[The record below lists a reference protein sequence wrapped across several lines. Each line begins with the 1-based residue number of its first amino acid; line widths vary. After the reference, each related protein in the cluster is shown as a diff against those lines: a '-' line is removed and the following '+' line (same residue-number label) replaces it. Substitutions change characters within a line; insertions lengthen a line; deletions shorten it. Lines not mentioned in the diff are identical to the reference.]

1 MRLSGERFAV
11 MNQDNPVIELIDQE
25 SGEAPQ
31 PLPQKLLNDLSL
43 TQYECEIQTGSALPQ
58 SQAAIAA
65 TTMQLAKDGV
75 FGDINNIDVKELIL
89 KALDYPN
96 YRAIIGKL
104 REEQEEMAQVPVEPQ
119 FQQYLKN
126 ITLNLGDILDLV
138 GTLSP
143 QIQPTAVY
151 NISDALGL
159 TKGNP
164 DDEEDPE
171 GIQLSFN

>member
-1 MRLSGERFAV
+1 
-11 MNQDNPVIELIDQE
+11 
-25 SGEAPQ
+25 
-31 PLPQKLLNDLSL
+31 
-43 TQYECEIQTGSALPQ
+43 
-58 SQAAIAA
+58 
-65 TTMQLAKDGV
+65 
-75 FGDINNIDVKELIL
+75 
-89 KALDYPN
+89 
-96 YRAIIGKL
+96 
-104 REEQEEMAQVPVEPQ
+104 MAQVPVEPQ

-126 ITLNLGDILDLV
+126 ISLNLGDILDLV

-164 DDEEDPE
+164 DDTDDTE